1 MNDKVVVE
9 RNKRDS
15 TQGIIKKMAFQPEK
29 RWEICFKAKTWKKKN
44 GELIF
49 IVSRKGKNKTHT
61 ECLRLKE

>member
-29 RWEICFKAKTWKKKN
+29 R
-44 GELIF
+44 
-49 IVSRKGKNKTHT
+49 
-61 ECLRLKE
+61 